1 MRVLSAKGNNVLPE
15 NPQQSVKI
23 GSFSWERGVEPVANP
38 ARKHVTIHPAITE
51 IAEIIGHELDDGISP
66 ITYFVCRRIKHF
78 HLVCVAPT
86 ALSAFA
92 NHLTNSSMDNLSV
105 FFLAEGEQSGDD
117 VVTRLVTFIRAAKQT
132 LAFAIYDMR
141 FSDPLRA
148 QLAAAL
154 RDRAEAGV
162 EIRFCY
168 DADKPPQPDLAA
180 GQDPAPA
187 GTGAFV
193 QSLGYPWRRIAGMKL
208 MHSKFVVRDGQAVWT
223 GSANMTDDAFTS
235 MENNIVEIDA
245 QPLGGYYAQN
255 FEQLWEKQNFEH
267 TGDIHTESVQ
277 LTFSNQSANVR
288 VMFSP
293 GCGLEI
299 DSEIARRVRAAQRR
313 VRICSLLINSG
324 TLISELGK
332 LLRGGHADSSRYS
345 DASAA
350 AGRGRVAIDGIYDRT
365 QMAEVYRQ
373 WQEVP
378 QNRWK
383 IDALTE
389 IIARAGLVGKNST
402 PYTPTGRHDFMHN
415 KVLVID
421 DTVITGSYNFS
432 RSAQFNAE
440 NILFIESTPLAE
452 TYSAYIDHLKQKYG
466 P

>member
-1 MRVLSAKGNNVLPE
+1 MRRRSDPGKSRRRA
-15 NPQQSVKI
+15 
-23 GSFSWERGVEPVANP
+23 
-38 ARKHVTIHPAITE
+38 
-51 IAEIIGHELDDGISP
+51 ISP
-66 ITYFVCRRIKHF
+66 APRARFRRPKPIRRPQIRSRPREKQNASPHNYIA
-78 HLVCVAPT
+78 HQTPT
-86 ALSAFA
+86 ALARRKPFL
-92 NHLTNSSMDNLSV
+92 LTSEVVDNLSV

-117 VVTRLVTFIRAAKQT
+117 VMARLVTFIRAAKQT
-132 LAFAIYDMR
+132 LAFAVYDMR

-148 QLAAAL
+148 QLAPAL

-208 MHSKFVVRDGQAVWT
+208 MHSKFLVRDGQAVWT
-223 GSANMTDDAFTS
+223 GSANMTDDAFTL
-235 MENNIVEIDA
+235 MENNIVEIDS
-245 QPLGGYYAQN
+245 QPFAGYYAQN
-255 FEQLWEKQNFEH
+255 FEQIWEKQNFEH
-267 TGDIHTESVQ
+267 TGDVHTDPVP
-277 LTFSNQSANVR
+277 LTFSNQSANAR

-299 DSEIARRVRAAQRR
+299 DSEIARRVRVAQRR

-324 TLISELGK
+324 TLIGELGN
-332 LLRGGHADSSRYS
+332 LLR
-345 DASAA
+345 
-350 AGRGRVAIDGIYDRT
+350 RGRVAVDGIYDRT
-365 QMAEVYRQ
+365 QMEQVYVQ
-373 WQEVP
+373 WQEVL

-383 IDALTE
+383 IGALQE
-389 IIARAGLVGKNST
+389 IIARAGLIGKNSA
-402 PYTPTGRHDFMHN
+402 PYTPAGRHNFMHN

-440 NILFIESTPLAE
+440 NILFIESAPLADA
-452 TYSAYIDHLKQKYG
+452 YSAYIDHLKSKYAA
-466 P
+466 